1 MSFSD
6 VILDTLIRL
15 RKRGLLDN
23 ACEPIEREVYVLLK
37 ALSMIQWCGGHVGSE
52 DEYSSYQHSSYH

>member
-37 ALSMIQWCGGHVGSE
+37 YDTVVWWARGE
-52 DEYSSYQHSSYH
+52 